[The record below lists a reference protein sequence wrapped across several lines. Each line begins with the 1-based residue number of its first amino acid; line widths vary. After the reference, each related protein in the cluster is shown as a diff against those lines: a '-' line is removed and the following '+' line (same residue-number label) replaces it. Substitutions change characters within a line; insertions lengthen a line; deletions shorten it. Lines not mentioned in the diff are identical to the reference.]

1 MKVIPNLILAFI
13 LINAIPVSASNFD
26 SDSIFCNGR
35 IISIGD
41 PAGEVLQNCGLPAY
55 STQREQQIFEQ
66 IGPGLIVANTV
77 IIDDWTFNF
86 GPNRFQYRLIL
97 KNGRVARIEGLDYG
111 Y

>member
-1 MKVIPNLILAFI
+1 MKRIPYLILGLI
-13 LINAIPVSASNFD
+13 LVSAIHASASDFQ

-35 IISIGD
+35 IILIGD
-41 PAGEVLQNCGLPAY
+41 SAGSVLERCGPPAY
-55 STQREQQIFEQ
+55 STQREQNILEQ
-66 IGPGLIVANTV
+66 IGSGLAVINTI

-97 KNGRVARIEGLDYG
+97 KNGRVSRIEGLDYG